1 MPGLTRKSF
10 DAPDE
15 TRPFE
20 EGMGKLEVINSEDG
34 VVGRGWS

>member
-1 MPGLTRKSF
+1 MAAVEVKSF

-20 EGMGKLEVINSEDG
+20 GTGKADVLVLG
-34 VVGRGWS
+34 GHL